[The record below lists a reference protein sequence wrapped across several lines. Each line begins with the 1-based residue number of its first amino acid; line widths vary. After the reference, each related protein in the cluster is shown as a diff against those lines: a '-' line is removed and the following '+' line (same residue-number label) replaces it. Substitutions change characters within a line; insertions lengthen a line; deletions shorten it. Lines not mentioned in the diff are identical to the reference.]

1 MTVYGDLLFLI
12 NFSMDFLCFYLSCL
26 LLRERLKT
34 FRACISSAIGG
45 VYSVASLFINVDGY
59 MAFAI
64 DISVLL
70 LMCFIA
76 YTDKGMTAIRLIK
89 RAATYFIVSSL
100 LGGFMTAVFSLM
112 NRIELFGE
120 NMGIEDGLNVWV
132 FAILALI
139 SSILTLKGGNIFR
152 TSGSKKE
159 GVLEILNENK
169 AVRLRALLDSGNL
182 VCEPISGK
190 SVIFVRLDALEDIFD
205 KEEYDSLKKSN
216 GIDEM
221 PISLAI
227 RMRPI
232 FSQSVVGSAIIPAVR
247 FKNIYFLDGKRR
259 KELDVYIGIL
269 KEELKGGYDAIISNE
284 VII

>member
-1 MTVYGDLLFLI
+1 
-12 NFSMDFLCFYLSCL
+12 
-26 LLRERLKT
+26 
-34 FRACISSAIGG
+34 
-45 VYSVASLFINVDGY
+45 
-59 MAFAI
+59 
-64 DISVLL
+64 
-70 LMCFIA
+70 
-76 YTDKGMTAIRLIK
+76 
-89 RAATYFIVSSL
+89 
-100 LGGFMTAVFSLM
+100 MTAVFSLM

-139 SSILTLKGGNIFR
+139 SSILTLKGGHIFR
-152 TSGSKKE
+152 TSGSQKD

-169 AVRLRALLDSGNL
+169 AVRLRALIDSGNL

-232 FSQSVVGSAIIPAVR
+232 FSQSVVGSAIIPAIR